1 MTSIFQNIQN
11 KINYW
16 LLIALAFFI
25 PVYDRV
31 TALLISLLVLNWL
44 VEGRFVQK
52 FQLIK
57 TNKSR
62 RNLLFFSFLY
72 LIHLVGLS
80 YSENIEFGLFDLEIK
95 LSLLI
100 FPVVFS
106 TIDIKILEGKI
117 KHIFFGFLAGSFTTT
132 IILLTRSFINF
143 TGSLSLSEFF
153 YGQLAW
159 YHHSSYLAMFIVFS
173 IGIMSYYLLSQKE
186 ILSKNLQILFTAGV
200 IYFSAFVIILSSKAG
215 IISLALVII
224 AFAGYIIYQKK
235 YLKGIM
241 IIVTSALVFWLAL
254 NYLPALSSRIN
265 EAVETLATEKLENDI
280 EDSTGERILVWQTS
294 IEIIKENFLFGV
306 GTGDIKDRL
315 VQEYEKENISKAYQ
329 AKLNAHNQ
337 YLQTF
342 IALGLIGF
350 LILILVLIFPLLLSF
365 KERNTIYL
373 LFLLLFGFNLL
384 FESML
389 ERQAGVV
396 FYAFFNGILFYY
408 MNVNSYNK
416 TDLDIV

>member
-1 MTSIFQNIQN
+1 MTSRILDIQN
-11 KINYW
+11 KINYS
-16 LLIALAFFI
+16 LLIAIAFFI
-25 PVYDRV
+25 PVYDRI
-31 TALLISLLVLNWL
+31 TALLIGLLVLNWL

-57 TNKSR
+57 DNKSR
-62 RNLLFFSFLY
+62 RNLLFFSVLY
-72 LIHLVGLS
+72 LIHLVGLA
-80 YSENIEFGLFDLEIK
+80 YSQNLDFGLFDLEIK

-100 FPVVFS
+100 FPVIFS
-106 TIDIKILEGKI
+106 TIDFKILEGKI

-132 IILLTRSFINF
+132 IILLTHSFINF
-143 TGSLSLSEFF
+143 TESLSLSEFF
-153 YGQLAW
+153 YGRLAW

-186 ILSKNLQILFTAGV
+186 VLSKNMQILFTAGV

-224 AFAGYIIYQKK
+224 TFAGYIIYQKK
-235 YLKGIM
+235 YLKGLM
-241 IIVTSALVFWLAL
+241 ILVTSALVFWLAL

-265 EAVETLATEKLENDI
+265 EAVDTLATEKLENDI

-294 IEIIKENFLFGV
+294 LEIIKENFLFGV

-329 AKLNAHNQ
+329 ARLNAHNQ

-342 IALGLIGF
+342 IALGLMGF
-350 LILILVLIFPLLLSF
+350 LILILVLIFPLVLSF
-365 KERNTIYL
+365 KEKNTIYL

-396 FYAFFNGILFYY
+396 FYAFFNGVLFLSL
-408 MNVNSYNK
+408 MPIAIKQNSI
-416 TDLDIV
+416 D